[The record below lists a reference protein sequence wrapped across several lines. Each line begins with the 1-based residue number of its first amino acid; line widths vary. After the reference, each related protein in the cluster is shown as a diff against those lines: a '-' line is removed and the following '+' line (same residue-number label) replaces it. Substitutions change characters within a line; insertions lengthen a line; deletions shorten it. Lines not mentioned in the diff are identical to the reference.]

1 MGNSWSCHKS
11 KGVDLLQGLSK
22 RKGDVV
28 QISSVIERPLII
40 AENAPSSFGQLRNVV
55 LLLDFTMS
63 FLSTIFLGL
72 FLVYMTLTYQ
82 LPCHTIDLCLLSI
95 ALIR

>member
-11 KGVDLLQGLSK
+11 KGVDLLQGSSK
-22 RKGDVV
+22 RRDVV

-63 FLSTIFLGL
+63 FLSTNVFGL
-72 FLVYMTLTYQ
+72 FPIYMTLTY
-82 LPCHTIDLCLLSI
+82 
-95 ALIR
+95 